1 MKTKRSKLPYL
12 TLCVCV
18 CVCARV
24 CTRVWVH
31 ECLSVVCV
39 RACILSHHSQNKK
52 TKNISKHE
60 ALKRGIAP
68 ANAWFCSASRG
79 TQHLEPREMYQCTK
93 INIFHTSISINYR
106 LWLLLLCTVTAAVVY
121 SDCCCCVQWLLLLC
135 TVTAAVVYSDCCCC
149 VVTTEAMGQKSKFR
163 HSNSSKKNIYK
174 HKLHHMLHNT
184 FLLPSYQS
192 VINNKQN
199 KI

>member
-1 MKTKRSKLPYL
+1 M
-12 TLCVCV
+12 CV

-106 LWLLLLCTVTAAVVY
+106 LWLLLLCTVTAAI
-121 SDCCCCVQWLLLLC
+121 
-135 TVTAAVVYSDCCCC
+135 VYSDCCCC

-199 KI
+199 KN